1 MQSTITSKF
10 QTTIPK
16 AIRDHL
22 ALVVNDTLEW
32 KVDHGKV
39 IVSPK
44 QKKFLQY
51 QNKVK
56 VGKGDIEA
64 DISLARNLRLEKYR

>member
-16 AIRDHL
+16 AIRENM

-32 KVDHGKV
+32 KVDHGKI
-39 IVSPK
+39 IVAPK
-44 QKKFLQY
+44 QKNFLKF

-64 DISLARNLRLEKYR
+64 DISLARDLRLEEYR

>member
-16 AIRDHL
+16 AIRENL

-32 KVDHGKV
+32 KVDHGKI
-39 IVSPK
+39 IVSPI
-44 QKKFLQY
+44 QKNFLKY

-64 DISLARNLRLEKYR
+64 DISLTRDLRLEEYR

>member
-16 AIRDHL
+16 IIRENL
-22 ALVVNDTLEW
+22 ALAVNDTLEW
-32 KVDHGKV
+32 EIDHGRV

-44 QKKFLQY
+44 QKNFLKY
-51 QNKVK
+51 QSRFK

-64 DISLARNLRLEKYR
+64 DIAQARELRLKDHR

>member
-16 AIRDHL
+16 AIRENL

-32 KVDHGKV
+32 KVDHGKI

-44 QKKFLQY
+44 QKKFLKY

-56 VGKGDIEA
+56 VGKGDIET
-64 DISLARNLRLEKYR
+64 DITLARDLRLEDHR

>member
-16 AIRDHL
+16 AIRENM

-32 KVDHGKV
+32 KVDHGKI
-39 IVSPK
+39 IVSLK
-44 QKKFLQY
+44 QKNFLKY

-56 VGKGDIEA
+56 IGKGDIEE
-64 DISLARNLRLEKYR
+64 DISSARDLRLEEYR

>member
-10 QTTIPK
+10 QTTISK

-22 ALVVNDTLEW
+22 ALMVNDTLEW
-32 KVDHGKV
+32 KVDHGKI

-64 DISLARNLRLEKYR
+64 DISLARNLRLEEYR

>member
-1 MQSTITSKF
+1 MESTITSKF

-16 AIRDHL
+16 AIRENL

-32 KVDHGKV
+32 KVDHGKI
-39 IVSPK
+39 IVAPK
-44 QKKFLQY
+44 QKKFLKY
-51 QNKVK
+51 QNRVK

-64 DISLARNLRLEKYR
+64 DISSARDSRLEEYR

>member
-16 AIRDHL
+16 AIRENL
-22 ALVVNDTLEW
+22 ALTVNDTLEW
-32 KVDHGKV
+32 KVHHGKI
-39 IVSPK
+39 IVAPK
-44 QKKFLQY
+44 QKNFLKY

-64 DISLARNLRLEKYR
+64 DITLARDLRLEDHR

>member
-16 AIRDHL
+16 AIRENL
-22 ALVVNDTLEW
+22 ALAVKDTLEW
-32 KVDHGKV
+32 KVDHGKI

-44 QKKFLQY
+44 QKNFLKY
-51 QNKVK
+51 QNTVK

-64 DISLARNLRLEKYR
+64 DISLARDLRLEEYR